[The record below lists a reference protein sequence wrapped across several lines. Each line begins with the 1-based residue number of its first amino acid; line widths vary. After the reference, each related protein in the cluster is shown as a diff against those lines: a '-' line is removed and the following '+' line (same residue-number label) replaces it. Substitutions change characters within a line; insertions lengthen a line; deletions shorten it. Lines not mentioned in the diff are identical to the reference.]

1 MSIGLLMLVAAVQ
14 ALPAPDA
21 VRWEPLLAGG
31 GTSAEIDP
39 ATIVREGE
47 LALYT
52 VLLRLPAEAAQS
64 GVTMMVMRQAMNCRT
79 RQIGIR
85 AGAGYDEGG
94 RLVMSR
100 ETAPAD
106 VVYEAYPQD
115 ADSERM
121 RRRVCGPAEG

>member
-1 MSIGLLMLVAAVQ
+1 MSTSLLMLIAALQ

-21 VRWEPLLAGG
+21 VRWEPLLAGAG
-31 GTSAEIDP
+31 NSAEIDP
-39 ATIVREGE
+39 GTIVREGE

-52 VLLRLPAEAAQS
+52 VLLRLTPEMAQG
-64 GVTMMVMRQAMNCRT
+64 GVRMMVIRNAMNCRT
-79 RQIGIR
+79 GQIGIR

-94 RLVMSR
+94 ALVLSR

-106 VVYEAYPQD
+106 VVYEDYPAD
-115 ADSERM
+115 ADGHRV